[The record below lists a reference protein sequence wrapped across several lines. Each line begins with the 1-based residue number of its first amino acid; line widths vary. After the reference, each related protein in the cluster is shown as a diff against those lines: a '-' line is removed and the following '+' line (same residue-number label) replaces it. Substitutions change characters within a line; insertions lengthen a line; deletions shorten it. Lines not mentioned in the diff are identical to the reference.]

1 MPNIPVENMNAE
13 RARQVYDSNF
23 QEEKKKRIFGIVIL
37 VLIAVAAT
45 AASFLLIWRVR
56 PKPRFLFL
64 TEEWLANEM
73 ELEALIIRDETVY
86 DAPVTGLFRS
96 FIPQGSKVAKSSQI
110 GQIIPA
116 DSKDELRKLD
126 KANND
131 VNERRYELL
140 SEGRGGNA
148 ARVFEAS
155 EEAIRRNLH
164 VFYDGLAEGRIAEI
178 PEIELDLRLVIEQR
192 LEDAKVFNFE
202 DEDLKTLIS
211 QRDRLEEAAL
221 NDIRAINADA
231 SGIFVRQLDG
241 LERELNP
248 ETALSMNVSELQKYL
263 SKAGKLA
270 VSEQVKAGDPLFK
283 LLRSGEQYFVCY
295 IPNKSLPMLAD
306 LQNVSSLRVYCP
318 TNGIEIKQADIVRQ
332 EAGATGSVLV
342 FSTRQNI
349 SAFASMRKAHLKIY
363 LNEEQGLR
371 VPKTALIDYQ
381 EGNVEAGIKS
391 IEGGYVHQQNVRII
405 STNNEYALVE
415 SKEGSDF
422 PLKVSTMILLN
433 PQSMKEGEELAE

>member
-1 MPNIPVENMNAE
+1 MRAD
-13 RARQVYDSNF
+13 RARQAYDSNF
-23 QEEKKKRIFGIVIL
+23 QEEKKRRIFGIIL
-37 VLIAVAAT
+37 LLLIAVAAT
-45 AASFLLIWRVR
+45 AASFLLIWQVR

-64 TEEWLANEM
+64 TEEWLANE
-73 ELEALIIRDETVY
+73 LEVDALIVRDETVY

-140 SEGRGGNA
+140 SDGRGGNV

-164 VFYDGLAEGRIAEI
+164 VFYDGLAEGKIAEI
-178 PEIELDLRLVIEQR
+178 PELELDLRLIIEQR
-192 LEDAKVFNFE
+192 LEDAKVFDFD
-202 DEDLKTLIS
+202 DEDLNNLIS

-221 NDIRAINADA
+221 NDIRAINADV

-248 ETALSMNVSELQKYL
+248 ETALSMSAAELQKHL
-263 SKAGKLA
+263 SSAGQLA
-270 VSEQVKAGDPLFK
+270 VSEEVKAGDPLFK
-283 LLRSGEQYFVCY
+283 LLRSGEQYFVCFV
-295 IPNKSLPMLAD
+295 PNKSLPLVAD
-306 LQNVSSLRVYCP
+306 LKNVSSVRVYCP

-332 EAGATGSVLV
+332 ESGANGSVLV
-342 FSTRQNI
+342 FSTRQNL
-349 SAFASMRKAHLKIY
+349 SAFASMRKAPLKIF
-363 LNEEQGLR
+363 LNEKQGLR

-381 EGNVEAGIKS
+381 EGNVEAGLKT
-391 IEGGYVHQQNVRII
+391 IEGGYVHQQTVRII
-405 STNNEYALVE
+405 RTNTEYALVE
-415 SKEGSDF
+415 SKEGSEF